1 MDAHTFEQGPIRPP
15 SEATSL
21 LVRVTRNC
29 PWGKCLFC
37 HNYIGTSFSLRTVEE
52 IKSNIRA
59 AKRVSEDIE
68 ALASN
73 GGSEGRPGA
82 GVFGK
87 FLVSPTRYTPLHYH
101 VARWLR
107 SGGKTAFLQDAN
119 SLAANTADLVE
130 ILCFLKETF
139 PTVERITTYARSKTL
154 TKKSR
159 EDLTSLRKAGLS
171 RVHVG
176 LESGSNEVLTF
187 MRKGVTAREHIE
199 AGRKV
204 KAAGISLSEYVV
216 LGLGGK
222 RWWVQHALETAAVLN
237 QIDPDFIRLRTLAVT
252 EDMPLHGKLETGEF
266 LMPSEEQLIREE
278 RMLVEDLDG
287 ISSTFLSDH
296 VLNLLQEV
304 EGKLPEEKAKM
315 LATLD
320 QYLHLPLRDKLNFNL
335 GRRISLYQRLEDL
348 KDDLRYRQVSA
359 AIQRVNPKALEGAF
373 TALRQRF
380 I

>member
-1 MDAHTFEQGPIRPP
+1 
-15 SEATSL
+15 
-21 LVRVTRNC
+21 
-29 PWGKCLFC
+29 
-37 HNYIGTSFSLRTVEE
+37 
-52 IKSNIRA
+52 
-59 AKRVSEDIE
+59 
-68 ALASN
+68 
-73 GGSEGRPGA
+73 
-82 GVFGK
+82 
-87 FLVSPTRYTPLHYH
+87 
-101 VARWLR
+101 
-107 SGGKTAFLQDAN
+107 
-119 SLAANTADLVE
+119 
-130 ILCFLKETF
+130 
-139 PTVERITTYARSKTL
+139 
-154 TKKSR
+154 
-159 EDLTSLRKAGLS
+159 
-171 RVHVG
+171 
-176 LESGSNEVLTF
+176 
-187 MRKGVTAREHIE
+187 
-199 AGRKV
+199 
-204 KAAGISLSEYVV
+204 